1 MGSDHQLVDG
11 ATASVS
17 DQTVLAEGRGFRI
30 AAATAGTASDAASAS
45 VLSFEDKNTRGPLL
59 VTFISGGVA
68 LVLLLSGVALGAQ
81 ALSGA
86 APPGLGVGAAVAATL
101 GVLAALLS
109 RRALRSYQKRASS
122 GGVQHTLR
130 QGALWDAA
138 GQKLAPAS
146 ALSLSVHIDWTDGMG
161 GLRLMRVLRL
171 RWPGG
176 SVVLFRTY
184 DRAELDRLVAALS
197 ARGLKK
203 A

>member
-1 MGSDHQLVDG
+1 MTEGSG
-11 ATASVS
+11 
-17 DQTVLAEGRGFRI
+17 G
-30 AAATAGTASDAASAS
+30 DAAPAP
-45 VLSFEDKNTRGPLL
+45 VLLFEDKNTRGPILL
-59 VTFISGGVA
+59 TFISGGVA
-68 LVLLLSGVALGAQ
+68 LVLLLAGVALGAQ
-81 ALSGA
+81 ALGGA
-86 APPGLGVGAAVAATL
+86 APPGLWVGAALAVAIGA
-101 GVLAALLS
+101 LAALVS
-109 RRALRSYQKRASS
+109 RRALRSYRQRAQS

-138 GQKLAPAS
+138 GRQLAPAS
-146 ALSLSVHIDWTDGMG
+146 VLSLSVRIDWTDGMG

-176 SVVLFRTY
+176 SLELMRTY